1 MTKTIALLGATG
13 KVGGWILDEAMRKK
27 IKTRAL
33 VRKPDAIGE
42 YIKDNPELLVA
53 VKGSSTDKQA
63 LKELINGVVVV
74 ICALGSPNHSTL
86 VMKSSAEALVSVLES
101 DDLECSPRVIWIS
114 TIGVN
119 EATSQARK
127 YGVSASCCPSCSLC
141 CGYGLF
147 GCMLFSCIIPGIVG
161 KNLWADM
168 GYAEDVI
175 RKSSVASRTVLV
187 RPTNMEPAESH
198 RAFTKEW
205 KEEGE
210 KYGNEAYLTRT
221 ADDPP
226 PNMWITRKAIA
237 AFFLDCVDDE
247 QYDGK
252 AVSLFQGP

>member
-101 DDLECSPRVIWIS
+101 DDL
-114 TIGVN
+114 
-119 EATSQARK
+119 
-127 YGVSASCCPSCSLC
+127 
-141 CGYGLF
+141 
-147 GCMLFSCIIPGIVG
+147 
-161 KNLWADM
+161 
-168 GYAEDVI
+168 
-175 RKSSVASRTVLV
+175 
-187 RPTNMEPAESH
+187 
-198 RAFTKEW
+198 
-205 KEEGE
+205 
-210 KYGNEAYLTRT
+210 
-221 ADDPP
+221 
-226 PNMWITRKAIA
+226 
-237 AFFLDCVDDE
+237 
-247 QYDGK
+247 
-252 AVSLFQGP
+252 